1 MMDEFHFIR
10 PWWLLALVLALIV
23 WWLLRRHTDAAQS
36 WRGIVAPH
44 LLPHLLSGNE
54 HRAKF
59 RPLDLIAIGWLVSTL
74 AVAGPTWRREPTPF
88 AEDTAALAI
97 VIKVS
102 PSMMTEDV
110 QPSRLARATEKVH
123 DLLKDRAGAKTSLI
137 AYAGT
142 AHVVMPLTS
151 DGGIIDTFAQ
161 SLDPKIMP
169 EDGDVA
175 AEAMKLAE
183 QSLKDAGS
191 GSILWITDSI
201 APEQATPL
209 ATWHKSSPL
218 PVRLLPALYPGAE
231 LDAVR
236 NASGAAGA
244 SVVLLSPG
252 DADVHTLARSA
263 KFAAALS
270 GGDPSSRWQEAGYWL
285 TPLLALLFLPFFR
298 RGWMVPTASASR

>member
-1 MMDEFHFIR
+1 MMGEFHFIR
-10 PWWLLALVLALIV
+10 PMWLLAFIPALLV
-23 WWLLRRHTDAAQS
+23 WWLLRRHTDGTQL

-44 LLPHLLSGNE
+44 LLPHLLSGRE
-54 HRAKF
+54 HHAGF
-59 RPLDLIAIGWLVSTL
+59 RPLDLIAISWLVAVI
-74 AVAGPTWRREPTPF
+74 AVAGPTWKREPTPF

-97 VIKVS
+97 VIRVA
-102 PSMMTEDV
+102 PSMTTEDV

-123 DLLKDRAGAKTSLI
+123 DLLKERAGAKTSLV
-137 AYAGT
+137 AYAGS

-169 EDGDVA
+169 QDGDA
-175 AEAMKLAE
+175 AADALRLAA
-183 QSLKDAGS
+183 QTLKDTGS

-201 APEQATPL
+201 AVEQATPI
-209 ATWHKSSPL
+209 ASWRKSSPL
-218 PVRLLPALYPGAE
+218 PVRLLPPLYPGGE

-236 NASGAAGA
+236 SVSGAASA
-244 SVVLLSPG
+244 TVVVLTADDS
-252 DADVHTLARSA
+252 DVHTLARSA
-263 KFAAALS
+263 KLAVALS

-285 TPLLALLFLPFFR
+285 TPLLALLMLPFFR